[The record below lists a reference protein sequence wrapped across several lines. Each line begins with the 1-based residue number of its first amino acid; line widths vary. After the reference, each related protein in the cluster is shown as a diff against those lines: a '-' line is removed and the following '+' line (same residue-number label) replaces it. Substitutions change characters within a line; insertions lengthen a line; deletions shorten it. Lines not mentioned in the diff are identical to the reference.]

1 MNQINSARKELKQ
14 FNDVIQKSLP
24 FYHPD
29 FTDAMNDIKESFETV
44 ADIIQ
49 KSVGLKFPF
58 DSCSEEEDEDEDE
71 EEKGNKYLYF
81 DCVYFLCMCM
91 CIHYYLFIFYYFFC
105 V

>member
-58 DSCSEEEDEDEDE
+58 DSCSEEEDEDE